1 MEKIKWRKDKD
12 GFWILEV
19 DNGFKKLFT
28 IILFKSRYWNGW
40 QIWMINELYGR
51 MPISDYYLY
60 LKDAKETGLKIA
72 TAILENY

>member
-1 MEKIKWRKDKD
+1 MEKLKWIKSED
-12 GFWILEV
+12 GFWELEV
-19 DNGFKKLFT
+19 NNGFKKLFT
-28 IILFKSRYWNGW
+28 IKLFKVYGNW
-40 QIWMINELYGR
+40 QLWLTKELYNS